1 MAEFTN
7 LLKKP
12 IKSVMLQQIGKAKKK
27 KASVSCE
34 WRIFRHMK
42 KLMKSQMGNNLIYLW
57 DNTP

>member
-12 IKSVMLQQIGKAKKK
+12 IKSVMLQKIGKAKKK

-34 WRIFRHMK
+34 WKNFRHMK
-42 KLMKSQMGNNLIYLW
+42 KLIKSQMGNNLIYLW